1 MIFQIHALAQ
11 AAYTDFFALS
21 GDELKQSNIIKT
33 IVDEEHSYPC
43 RVSLADAKIG
53 ETVILVNYTHLDEA
67 SPYRA
72 SHAIFV
78 RQHATQATPEVDSI
92 PQMITRRLI
101 SVRAIDAEH
110 LMLTADVVEGEE
122 LKQMIGN
129 MLEDNKVQ
137 YLHLHYARPG
147 CFAAKVTRAS
157 V

>member
-1 MIFQIHALAQ
+1 MTFQIHALSSTP
-11 AAYTDFFALS
+11 YTALFS
-21 GDELKQSNIIKT
+21 LTDSELNQRNIVKT
-33 IVDEEHSYPC
+33 IVEEQNSYPC
-43 RVSLADAKIG
+43 RVSLEDADIG
-53 ETVILVNYTHLDEA
+53 ETVILVNYSHLPEA
-67 SPYRA
+67 SPFQA

-78 RQHATQATPEVDSI
+78 RQNATQATPEVDSI

-101 SVRAIDAEH
+101 SVRAFDAEH

-129 MLEDNKVQ
+129 MLEDDKVQ

-147 CFAAKVTRAS
+147 CFAAKVTRSS

>member
-1 MIFQIHALAQ
+1 MTFQIHALSSTP
-11 AAYTDFFALS
+11 YTALFS
-21 GDELKQSNIIKT
+21 LTDSELNQRNIVKT
-33 IVDEEHSYPC
+33 IVEEQNCYPC
-43 RVSLADAKIG
+43 RVSLEDADIG
-53 ETVILVNYTHLDEA
+53 ETVILVNYSHLPEA
-67 SPYRA
+67 SPFQA

-78 RQHATQATPEVDSI
+78 RQNATQATPEVDSI

-101 SVRAIDAEH
+101 SVRAFDAEH

>member
-1 MIFQIHALAQ
+1 MTFQIHALSSTP
-11 AAYTDFFALS
+11 YTALFS
-21 GDELKQSNIIKT
+21 LTDSELNQRNIVKT
-33 IVDEEHSYPC
+33 IVEEQNSYPC
-43 RVSLADAKIG
+43 RVSLEDADIG
-53 ETVILVNYTHLDEA
+53 ETVILVNYSHLPEA
-67 SPYRA
+67 SPFQA

-101 SVRAIDAEH
+101 SVRAFDAEH
-110 LMLTADVVEGEE
+110 LMLTADVVEGEK

-129 MLEDNKVQ
+129 MLENDKVQ

>member
-1 MIFQIHALAQ
+1 MTFQIHALSSTP
-11 AAYTDFFALS
+11 YTALFS
-21 GDELKQSNIIKT
+21 LTDSELNQRNIVKT
-33 IVDEEHSYPC
+33 IVEEQNSYPC
-43 RVSLADAKIG
+43 RVSLEDADIG
-53 ETVILVNYTHLDEA
+53 ETVILVNYSHLPEA
-67 SPYRA
+67 SPFQA

-78 RQHATQATPEVDSI
+78 RQNATQATPEVDSI

-101 SVRAIDAEH
+101 SVRAFDAEH

>member
-1 MIFQIHALAQ
+1 MTFQIHALSSPP
-11 AAYTDFFALS
+11 YTALFS
-21 GDELKQSNIIKT
+21 LTDSELNQRNIVKT
-33 IVDEEHSYPC
+33 IVEEQNSYPC
-43 RVSLADAKIG
+43 RVSLEDADIG
-53 ETVILVNYTHLDEA
+53 ETVILVNYSHLPEA
-67 SPYRA
+67 SPFQA

-78 RQHATQATPEVDSI
+78 RQNATQATPEVDSI

-101 SVRAIDAEH
+101 SVRAFDAEH

-129 MLEDNKVQ
+129 MLEDDKVQ

-147 CFAAKVTRAS
+147 CFAAKVTRSS